1 MLREMTSGQLD
12 EWIAFQK
19 LEPWGLE
26 VLDSLVASVKA
37 TILNVNRSKK
47 KPPVKDLKGL
57 LLWPD
62 KPRMIDAELDD
73 EDDL

>member
-47 KPPVKDLKGL
+47 KPPVKDLQGL
-57 LLWPD
+57 ILWPD
-62 KPRMIDAELDD
+62 KPRRIDAELDD
-73 EDDL
+73 DDDL